1 MRQNGSR
8 DFFVLARA
16 ALEGAIRSREDLIAI
31 LDEPAP
37 GRPPRKV
44 APVEAAHA

>member
-8 DFFVLARA
+8 DFFVLARV
-16 ALEGAIRSREDLIAI
+16 ALEGAIRSRADLVAI

-37 GRPPRKV
+37 TRAPRKV
-44 APVEAAHA
+44 APVEATLA